1 MEDDSGLTIGTD
13 NQLLFDDAL
22 VAHKSGFTPTLNP
35 PVRAEAPA
43 LRPER
48 PWEARGV
55 HHASVVGV
63 PDGYRLYY
71 STTAADGSRSLCVAM
86 SEDGVEW
93 HRPDLGVVEHAGSS
107 ATNIVMSPA
116 TGSVF
121 VDPVAPPAERFKF
134 IGEDGTKWGVTSVN
148 CGGARFRYF
157 KGKLDTWAY
166 PAVVGACSPDG
177 IVWKRYSEPIMPW
190 YTDTQNVAFWDER
203 LGRYVAFVRWNE
215 HLHLDAEG
223 RQVGSFDYRAVARA
237 ESADFSR
244 FPEPS
249 KVLEPDFSRSADDDL
264 AGGGLYNSAAIKYPC
279 AANSYFIF
287 TSAYHHTSDTLD
299 VQLATSRD
307 GIGFTRWQTPF
318 VRLGPAG
325 AFDAKGLYM
334 AGGIVAGDDE
344 LYLYYGGVSTRHDID
359 VDAKHSGDARPAA
372 IGRLRLRRDGFVS
385 QDAAGDPGSLTTVPF
400 ELAGDRL
407 QVNMDASSRG
417 WLQVEILDAS
427 GHALWGY
434 AAADADR
441 LMANEVDRTVTW
453 NGTSDLAALRGRRI
467 RLRFRGSWVKLYGFR
482 VVFTRTARE
491 GS

>member
-1 MEDDSGLTIGTD
+1 MEDDSGLTVGTD
-13 NQLLFDDAL
+13 NQLLFDDVL
-22 VAHKSGFTPTLNP
+22 VADKSGFTPTLSP

-43 LRPER
+43 LQPER

-55 HHASVVGV
+55 HHASVVAV

-71 STTAADGSRSLCVAM
+71 SGTGEDGSHSLCVAL

-107 ATNIVMSPA
+107 ATNIVLRGA

-121 VDPVAPPAERFKF
+121 VDPAAPSEERFKF
-134 IGEDGTKWGVTSVN
+134 IGEDRTPWGVTSVN

-157 KGKLDTWAY
+157 KGKLDTWVY
-166 PAVVGACSPDG
+166 PAVIGAASPDG
-177 IVWKRYSEPIMPW
+177 IAWTKYPAPIMPW
-190 YTDTQNVAFWDER
+190 YTDTQNVAFRDDR
-203 LGRYVAFVRWNE
+203 LQRYVAFVRWNE
-215 HLHLDAEG
+215 HLRLDADG

-237 ESADFSR
+237 ESSDFSR

-249 KVLEPDFSRSADDDL
+249 KVLEPDFSQAADDDL
-264 AGGGLYNSAAIKYPC
+264 AGGGLYNSAAVKYPC

-307 GIGFTRWQTPF
+307 GIAFTRWQTPF

-334 AGGIVAGDDE
+334 AAGIAAGDDE

-359 VDAKHSGDARPAA
+359 VDAKRSGDAHPAA

-385 QDAAGDPGSLTTVPF
+385 QDAEGERASLTTVPF

-434 AAADADR
+434 AAAEADR
-441 LMANEVDRTVTW
+441 LLANDLRRTVTW
-453 NGTSDLAALRGRRI
+453 NGNADLSALRGRRV
-467 RLRFRGSWVKLYGFR
+467 RLRFLGSWVKLYGFR
-482 VVFTRTARE
+482 FR
-491 GS
+491 

>member
-1 MEDDSGLTIGTD
+1 M
-13 NQLLFDDAL
+13 
-22 VAHKSGFTPTLNP
+22 
-35 PVRAEAPA
+35 
-43 LRPER
+43 
-48 PWEARGV
+48 
-55 HHASVVGV
+55 
-63 PDGYRLYY
+63 
-71 STTAADGSRSLCVAM
+71 
-86 SEDGVEW
+86 
-93 HRPDLGVVEHAGSS
+93 
-107 ATNIVMSPA
+107 
-116 TGSVF
+116 
-121 VDPVAPPAERFKF
+121 
-134 IGEDGTKWGVTSVN
+134 
-148 CGGARFRYF
+148 
-157 KGKLDTWAY
+157 
-166 PAVVGACSPDG
+166 
-177 IVWKRYSEPIMPW
+177 
-190 YTDTQNVAFWDER
+190 
-203 LGRYVAFVRWNE
+203 RWNE

-237 ESADFSR
+237 ESSDFSR
-244 FPEPS
+244 FPEPT

-287 TSAYHHTSDTLD
+287 TSAYHHSSDTLD

-307 GIGFTRWQTPF
+307 GIGFTRWRTPF

-359 VDAKHSGDARPAA
+359 VDAKRSGDARPAA

-385 QDAAGDPGSLTTVPF
+385 QDAEGERASLTTVPF

-453 NGTSDLAALRGRRI
+453 NGTSDLSALRGRHPAALPRELGEALRI
-467 RLRFRGSWVKLYGFR
+467 PGRLNALPSAGSHDGTGTGGWWNEPPDLRPRRLTQTLRGGARGRYVTGGEPFRGHQMAGGTVAGRHLGQRWFALP
-482 VVFTRTARE
+482 THLLRE
-491 GS
+491 RATGVEAAA

>member
-1 MEDDSGLTIGTD
+1 MEDDSSLTIGTD

-22 VAHKSGFTPTLNP
+22 VADKSGFALTLNP
-35 PVRAEAPA
+35 PARAEAPA

-48 PWEARGV
+48 PWEAGGV

-71 STTAADGSRSLCVAM
+71 SATGDDGSTSLCVAL
-86 SEDGVEW
+86 SADGAEW
-93 HRPDLGVVEHAGSS
+93 HRPDLGAVEHAGSS
-107 ATNIVMSPA
+107 ATNIVMRGA

-121 VDPVAPPAERFKF
+121 VDPAAPAGERFKF
-134 IGEDGTKWGVTSVN
+134 IGEDRTPWGVTSVN

-157 KGKLDTWAY
+157 KGKLDTWVY
-166 PAVVGACSPDG
+166 PAVIGARSPDG
-177 IVWKRYSEPIMPW
+177 IAWTKYPAPIMPW
-190 YTDTQNVAFWDER
+190 YTDTQNVAFRDER
-203 LGRYVAFVRWNE
+203 LQRYVAFVRWNE
-215 HLHLDAEG
+215 HLHLDADG

-237 ESADFSR
+237 ESSDFSR
-244 FPEPS
+244 FPEPT
-249 KVLEPDFSRSADDDL
+249 KVLEPDFSQDADDDL

-307 GIGFTRWQTPF
+307 GIAFTRWQTPF
-318 VRLGPAG
+318 VRLGAAG
-325 AFDAKGLYM
+325 AFDAKGLYV
-334 AGGIVAGDDE
+334 ASGIAAGDDE
-344 LYLYYGGVSTRHDID
+344 LYLYYAGVSTRHDID
-359 VDAKHSGDARPAA
+359 VDAKRSGDAQPSA

-385 QDAAGDPGSLTTVPF
+385 QDAEGERASLTTVPF

-441 LMANEVDRTVTW
+441 LTANDLRRTVTW
-453 NGTSDLAALRGRRI
+453 NGSADLSALRGRRV
-467 RLRFRGSWVKLYGFR
+467 RLRFLGGWVKLYGFR
-482 VVFTRTARE
+482 FRY
-491 GS
+491 